1 MTSIGA
7 IVFDLWGTLM
17 TERRDVFRERARLRF
32 DGVRPVLGRYDIEV
46 DLETFT
52 RTHLESNRIIGE
64 MQNAGRDITAEER
77 ARHVVY
83 QFAPPHAADRLD
95 DRDVETFV
103 QAYSGAVV
111 ATPPVLLEGASEAL
125 DEARSRG
132 LGVGLISNTGVSA
145 GRHLREVFEAAG
157 ILDRFDSLIFSDE
170 HGHAKPH
177 RELFDRA
184 AGELG
189 VEARAAVFVGDTPRF
204 DIGPPRRYGW
214 WVVQVGDRD
223 DGDPPA
229 HRRVEGVA
237 DVFTALGDLG

>member
-83 QFAPPHAADRLD
+83 QFAPP
-95 DRDVETFV
+95 
-103 QAYSGAVV
+103 
-111 ATPPVLLEGASEAL
+111 
-125 DEARSRG
+125 
-132 LGVGLISNTGVSA
+132 
-145 GRHLREVFEAAG
+145 
-157 ILDRFDSLIFSDE
+157 
-170 HGHAKPH
+170 
-177 RELFDRA
+177 
-184 AGELG
+184 
-189 VEARAAVFVGDTPRF
+189 
-204 DIGPPRRYGW
+204 PPRR
-214 WVVQVGDRD
+214 
-223 DGDPPA
+223 
-229 HRRVEGVA
+229 
-237 DVFTALGDLG
+237 